1 MFAYT
6 VRCTFTTSDV
16 AKEWIE
22 WLRTEHLRDVC
33 DAGARDAE
41 VVVIDPSESSAN
53 TMTVEVRYHFVSR
66 EAFARYE
73 RDHAPRLRSEGLK
86 RFPPERGLTYAR
98 TTGEVVAHYRRE
110 V

>member
-41 VVVIDPSESSAN
+41 VVVIDPNESSAS
-53 TMTVEVRYHFVSR
+53 TVTIEVRYHFASR
-66 EAFARYE
+66 DAFARYE
-73 RDHAPRLRSEGLK
+73 RDHAPRLRAEGLR
-86 RFPPERGLTYAR
+86 RFPSERGLTYAR
-98 TTGEVVAHYRRE
+98 SAGEVAAVYRRE
-110 V
+110 A